1 MQKGPSSA
9 SDFQIPQFRFLAL
22 KGGGSRGFIHLGVA
36 IALKRLGLLDD
47 IDMVAGS
54 SAGAIAAL
62 LIATGW
68 SVERV
73 MAELNSLD
81 FQQLIYQEWSFMA
94 PYRLHQSMGLH
105 SGDGLTAWF
114 KKIIKEVTGDENA
127 TFLDWHEKKMAIDI
141 DIEKLSQKMKHLYI
155 EACNIQSGFNEEF
168 SHTSAHKDVPIALA
182 LSASMAY
189 TGFFTPKEIKGKLYS
204 DGGLQSDC
212 PIMLF
217 EHIQG
222 EPNPLMLA
230 VWLDSLDRLKYIIH
244 GDMPNETEVKNVS
257 QLLYSHAVAMYNV
270 QLRNLARS
278 AYKDKLIY
286 CDTLGV
292 DNLDFDLCAE
302 KRDKLIQSGI
312 YGAVRFF
319 MMNFPEYTSKHF
331 DQTLLAH
338 MHKLNYPISLAEFES
353 VPIMVDMQS
362 PKVSLGASLSV
373 ACAETV
379 PEIEDVLSSRWHYL
393 PQFSFML
400 ENPNPR
406 HNLEPDSSVVVHGEA
421 SSENIDKVQEDLS
434 NLQISPNKG
443 WCTLI

>member
-1 MQKGPSSA
+1 MQKGPSI
-9 SDFQIPQFRFLAL
+9 IPEKIPLFRFLAL

-36 IALKRLGLLDD
+36 IALKRLALLDE

-68 SVERV
+68 SVERI
-73 MAELNSLD
+73 MTELNSLD
-81 FQQLIYQEWSFMA
+81 FQQLIYQEWAFMA
-94 PYRLHQSMGLH
+94 PIRLHQSMGLH
-105 SGDGLTAWF
+105 SGDGLTKWF
-114 KKIIKEVTGDENA
+114 QKIIKEVTGDENA
-127 TFLDWHEKKMAIDI
+127 TFLDWHEKKMVLDHEVSA
-141 DIEKLSQKMKHLYI
+141 QKMKHLYI

-168 SHTSAHKDVPIALA
+168 SHTSPHNDVPIALA

-212 PIMLF
+212 PILLF

-244 GDMPNETEVKNVS
+244 GDMPNEIEVKSLS

-270 QLRNLARS
+270 QLRNLSKS
-278 AYKDKLIY
+278 AYKDRLIY
-286 CDTLGV
+286 CDTLDV
-292 DNLDFDLCAE
+292 DNLDFTLSAE
-302 KRDKLIQSGI
+302 RKDALIQSGI
-312 YGAVRFF
+312 YGTVRFF

-331 DQTLLAH
+331 DTILLEH
-338 MHKLNYPISLAEFES
+338 MHALNYPISISEFES
-353 VPIMVDMQS
+353 MPILVPGLHLSEVDDA
-362 PKVSLGASLSV
+362 LGSH
-373 ACAETV
+373 
-379 PEIEDVLSSRWHYL
+379 WHYL
-393 PQFSFML
+393 PQFNYIL
-400 ENPNPR
+400 EHTQKPEATTSSA
-406 HNLEPDSSVVVHGEA
+406 NLSVKDESA
-421 SSENIDKVQEDLS
+421 PKDIDKLQEKFSDLE
-434 NLQISPNKG
+434 ISPNKG